1 MRRHSRRR
9 APFSCVLLL
18 LGCVPAGA
26 IHQAEREQAIS
37 RGHAQ
42 DATLPW
48 EARAIA
54 EDALDAWSVQLE
66 LLDGRPLPPDVAERL
81 GAWRPSEGRPR

>member
-1 MRRHSRRR
+1 MISR
-9 APFSCVLLL
+9 ALLVALLL
-18 LGCVPAGA
+18 VPACVPEAA

-66 LLDGRPLPPDVAERL
+66 LLDGRSLPPDVAERL